1 MRIVVKLGS
10 NVLARAD
17 GRLCIARMAELVDEV
32 AALCDQ
38 GHQVLIVTSGAV
50 AAGRAQIAL
59 PKTVDRVARRQVL
72 SAVGQPIL
80 IDTYRS
86 LFAADGLNVGQ
97 ILLTKSDFETPE
109 KVANI
114 CQCIQAFFAYG
125 IVPVVNENDTVSVES
140 LMFTDNDE
148 LAGQLAV
155 YIKADL
161 LIILSSIDGLFDGDP
176 ANPDAQLICRVNPG
190 EDLSRFVV
198 ESKTALGRGGMST
211 KLAVASQLAQQGVEV
226 VVANGFRHGV
236 LGDVVVGGAIPCT
249 RFIAATGK

>member
-1 MRIVVKLGS
+1 MRIIVKVGS

-17 GRLCIARMAELVDEV
+17 GRLSIARMAALVDEV

-50 AAGRAQIAL
+50 AAGRAQVAL

-72 SAVGQPIL
+72 SAVGQAIL

-97 ILLTKSDFETPE
+97 ILLTKSDFSTPE
-109 KVANI
+109 HAANI
-114 CQCIQAFFAYG
+114 QQCILAFFAYG

-148 LAGQLAV
+148 LAGELA
-155 YIKADL
+155 KLMNADL
-161 LIILSSIDGLFDGDP
+161 VVILSSIDGLYDGDP
-176 ANPDAQLICRVNPG
+176 ETPDAQLIRAVAPG
-190 EDLSRFVV
+190 EELSHVV
-198 ESKTALGRGGMST
+198 SVARSTQGRGGMET
-211 KLAVASQLAQQGVEV
+211 KLNVATTLAARGIQV
-226 VVANGFRHGV
+226 VIANGFRHEV
-236 LGDVVVGGAIPCT
+236 LTDIVSNADIPCT
-249 RFIAATGK
+249 RFAPRTP